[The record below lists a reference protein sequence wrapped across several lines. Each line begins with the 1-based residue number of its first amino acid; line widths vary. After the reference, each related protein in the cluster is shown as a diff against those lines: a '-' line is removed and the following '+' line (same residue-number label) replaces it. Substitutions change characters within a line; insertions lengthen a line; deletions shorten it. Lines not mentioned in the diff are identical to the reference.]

1 MSTPVEQGSMV
12 HPMLAYIGPAYLSL
26 SKTLDIYQG
35 CCLRIAEAALLKK
48 KVA

>member
-26 SKTLDIYQG
+26 SKTLDLYQG
-35 CCLRIAEAALLKK
+35 CLRIAEAALLKN